1 MTSMERRIKRTS
13 SLGKSL
19 SKISTG
25 CCNFRGSDENGCVA
39 HRNTIQIELI
49 KLATGA
55 RLLRLTEPTSGL
67 ALGRTLDPKVPVSA
81 QKEALAK
88 VFQAAL
94 KQGTASILLNNAKD
108 CESRGKPNPLDSESP
123 LQFKRECR

>member
-1 MTSMERRIKRTS
+1 MTSIERRIRRTS

-19 SKISTG
+19 RKISTG
-25 CCNFRGSDENGCVA
+25 CCNFTGSDETSCVA
-39 HRNTIQIELI
+39 NGNRIQIELV

-67 ALGRTLDPKVPVSA
+67 ALERTLDPKVPVSA
-81 QKEALAK
+81 QKVALAK

-94 KQGTASILLNNAKD
+94 DQAQLA
-108 CESRGKPNPLDSESP
+108 
-123 LQFKRECR
+123 FA

>member
-1 MTSMERRIKRTS
+1 
-13 SLGKSL
+13 
-19 SKISTG
+19 
-25 CCNFRGSDENGCVA
+25 VA

-55 RLLRLTEPTSGL
+55 RLLRLTDSTSGL
-67 ALGRTLDPKVPVSA
+67 ALERALDPKVPVSA

-94 KQGTASILLNNAKD
+94 KQAQLAFT
-108 CESRGKPNPLDSESP
+108 
-123 LQFKRECR
+123 

>member
-1 MTSMERRIKRTS
+1 MTSMERRINHTS

-19 SKISTG
+19 RKISTG
-25 CCNFRGSDENGCVA
+25 CCNFRGSDENGRVA

-55 RLLRLTEPTSGL
+55 RLLRLTEPKSGL
-67 ALGRTLDPKVPVSA
+67 ALGRKLDPKVQVSA

-88 VFQAAL
+88 VYQAAS
-94 KQGTASILLNNAKD
+94 KQGTASILLKHA
-108 CESRGKPNPLDSESP
+108 EV
-123 LQFKRECR
+123 

>member
-1 MTSMERRIKRTS
+1 MAAWP
-13 SLGKSL
+13 G
-19 SKISTG
+19 
-25 CCNFRGSDENGCVA
+25 
-39 HRNTIQIELI
+39 RNTIQIELI

-55 RLLRLTEPTSGL
+55 RLLRLTEPTPGL

-94 KQGTASILLNNAKD
+94 KRAQLAFA
-108 CESRGKPNPLDSESP
+108 
-123 LQFKRECR
+123 

>member
-1 MTSMERRIKRTS
+1 VA
-13 SLGKSL
+13 
-19 SKISTG
+19 
-25 CCNFRGSDENGCVA
+25 NGN
-39 HRNTIQIELI
+39 RIQIELV

-67 ALGRTLDPKVPVSA
+67 ALERTLDPKVPVSA

-94 KQGTASILLNNAKD
+94 DQAQLA
-108 CESRGKPNPLDSESP
+108 
-123 LQFKRECR
+123 FA